1 MDQYIYREV
10 SGRKSIFLVLY
21 VDDILLSLSDLG
33 LFHGVKYL
41 LSQQFDMKNITEASY
56 IIGLKIQ
63 RDRSRGIL
71 GLSQETYQ

>member
-1 MDQYIYREV
+1 MDQYIYHEV
-10 SGRKSIFLVLY
+10 SGSKIIFLVLY

-33 LFHGVKYL
+33 LFHRVKYF
-41 LSQQFDMKNITEASY
+41 LSQQFNMKDMTDTSY

>member
-33 LFHGVKYL
+33 LFHGVKYF
-41 LSQQFDMKNITEASY
+41 LSQQFDMKDMTETSY